1 MDKKYLS
8 IIIGIIAIFIVV
20 IFNKEPIKN
29 TLLGGGLNNQKCSV
43 SSTEVANIGKD
54 IGSTILSANETRAWA
69 RIQQV
74 ANATNTIALSFDEG
88 AAAVADQGSALTPAT
103 TTSPVPFVEFGRNA
117 GFAYT
122 GAVTG
127 LADKGS
133 TTVMVS
139 ECSY

>member
-8 IIIGIIAIFIVV
+8 IIIGIAVIFIAVV
-20 IFNKEPIKN
+20 FNKETVKE
-29 TLLGGGLNNQKCSV
+29 TFLGGGLNNPKCSV
-43 SSTEVANIGKD
+43 SSTEFASVGKD

-74 ANATNTIALSFDEG
+74 ANATNTVSLSFDEG
-88 AAAVADQGSALTPAT
+88 AAAVAGQGAALTPAT
-103 TTSPVPFVEFGRNA
+103 TTSPYTAIEFGRNA
-117 GFAYT
+117 GFVYT

-133 TTVMVS
+133 TTVMIT